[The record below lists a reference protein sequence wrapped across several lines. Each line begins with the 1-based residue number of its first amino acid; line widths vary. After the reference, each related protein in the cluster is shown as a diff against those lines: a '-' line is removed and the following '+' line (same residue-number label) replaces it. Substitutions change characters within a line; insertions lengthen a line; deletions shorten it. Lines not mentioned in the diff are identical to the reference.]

1 MVAGA
6 FASVELT
13 SSPASAQG
21 AEEITGVG
29 TPTFIPQFIGRHTLA
44 NSNIFQTGSRIGVN
58 TTNPAT
64 TLDVESNDF
73 AAIKGATSSNAQF
86 ATGVFGQTASANA
99 GIGVDGENFA
109 TNGVNHGVL
118 GRSFSTSG
126 IGVGGIAAA
135 TTGNAYG
142 VFGSTDT
149 TGSGAGVFGS
159 GNATDGTASGVAG
172 QANSPAG
179 NAILG
184 VFAPSTGGGG
194 GGVNGVTNS
203 ADFGFSYGVKG
214 TAQAHTGSALG
225 VFGEVFSADGAAGY
239 FLNRGGGNIIVGHT
253 GAGDTLSVFRVDST
267 GRVFADGGFQPN
279 GADFAESIAV
289 KGERIKYSPGDLLV
303 IDPTATRRL
312 ALAQRPYSTL
322 VAGIYSTK
330 PGVLGATRGVD
341 ESAPKDEIPLAVVGI
356 VPCKVTAENG
366 PIAAGDLLVT
376 SSTPGHAMKGTDR
389 SRMLGA
395 VVGKAL
401 EPLQKGTGAIQV
413 LVTLQ

>member
-1 MVAGA
+1 MRSGLQRFSFAAGVLVMVAGA

-109 TNGVNHGVL
+109 TSGVNHGVL

-194 GGVNGVTNS
+194 GGATSGGAMSMLIGGVSDSCRCRPGVWVWRS
-203 ADFGFSYGVKG
+203 APTHALAWRAG
-214 TAQAHTGSALG
+214 HGSA
-225 VFGEVFSADGAAGY
+225 GAA
-239 FLNRGGGNIIVGHT
+239 R
-253 GAGDTLSVFRVDST
+253 
-267 GRVFADGGFQPN
+267 
-279 GADFAESIAV
+279 
-289 KGERIKYSPGDLLV
+289 
-303 IDPTATRRL
+303 
-312 ALAQRPYSTL
+312 
-322 VAGIYSTK
+322 
-330 PGVLGATRGVD
+330 
-341 ESAPKDEIPLAVVGI
+341 
-356 VPCKVTAENG
+356 
-366 PIAAGDLLVT
+366 
-376 SSTPGHAMKGTDR
+376 
-389 SRMLGA
+389 
-395 VVGKAL
+395 
-401 EPLQKGTGAIQV
+401 
-413 LVTLQ
+413 